1 MQHLQLHTLRQR
13 KQLVANYAP
22 TYLILQ
28 YLIFASAL
36 CLSLAYPLE
45 HQYYEE
51 SHGYEHLAH
60 HEPEPIHEYGHH
72 QIERISLG
80 EEHGHLEHAEPHYET
95 HESHGHDEHVDYY
108 VSIVSEIQNYTI
120 NYNQRD
126 DDDEMLF
133 LNRLLPNMLSS
144 TA

>member
-1 MQHLQLHTLRQR
+1 
-13 KQLVANYAP
+13 
-22 TYLILQ
+22 LQ

-60 HEPEPIHEYGHH
+60 HEPEPVHEYGHH
-72 QIERISLG
+72 QIERISH
-80 EEHGHLEHAEPHYET
+80 EEHGHHEAEPHYET

-108 VSIVSEIQNYTI
+108 VSLDRKRNTKLKNSNHSDTFC
-120 NYNQRD
+120 N
-126 DDDEMLF
+126 
-133 LNRLLPNMLSS
+133 PS
-144 TA
+144 